1 MAELNLEAER
11 ALFEAEMRKTY
22 GEEHFVKRMTAFD
35 GLCYDSTTMSG
46 AWKGWQAAR
55 RAVPAQASAPADVYA
70 LLYGEQAQAADLVTI
85 PRSLFDSTLAALRKA
100 QMFKVSTAL
109 AETAQVPAQG
119 EMDAGPAAAL
129 VKGRSVYEWYA
140 SYCEVSEKL
149 KAADGCIERYKKLV
163 EARPAAAS
171 GEAVRQNMELV
182 IARLTDIVDAAETA
196 DCDLM
201 ESSAKDAL
209 PCAKAVLASLATAPS
224 QPEASADKLALTD
237 AVRAVIRDINSDS
250 GEGWCAADEEHY
262 WNAIIATLKG
272 QRQ

>member
-1 MAELNLEAER
+1 MADLTDDEILALAAGTCEALDMKELGRRLR
-11 ALFEAEMRKTY
+11 AI
-22 GEEHFVKRMTAFD
+22 
-35 GLCYDSTTMSG
+35 
-46 AWKGWQAAR
+46 AAR
-55 RAVPAQASAPADVYA
+55 RAVPAQASAPAAVDT
-70 LLYGEQAQAADLVTI
+70 LLRDRIAKLEPIAMRDQFANWTRQEQDAYTSGFYDCRFSARA
-85 PRSLFDSTLAALRKA
+85 LAA
-100 QMFKVSTAL
+100 QS
-109 AETAQVPAQG
+109 PSQG